1 MRKIFTLLAAML
13 CSLISFAQD
22 LQLET
27 KDGQVI
33 ENGSEITIKGEMVD
47 EGGYMGTFTPHL
59 YVRNLTDEN
68 QGIYAQ
74 MKAIK
79 GYPQI
84 CGISN
89 CYPTSEQNPIAT
101 TGMGLLPASSTID
114 LQIHTQHLAMFEP
127 NYLTDIHTCTIE
139 ITVWTDKK
147 PEEKVTATVTF
158 TNDPTLSIEN
168 SEVKAHTVYA
178 KDNVLYYNFPY
189 AANRQLQVYNVAG
202 NLCQNIRLTSEAGA
216 LHLEGMSKGIYLYRI
231 IEGGN
236 KGASGKLLVK

>member
-1 MRKIFTLLAAML
+1 MRKFFTLLAAMV
-13 CSLISFAQD
+13 CSFSSFAQD
-22 LQLET
+22 IQLET
-27 KDGQVI
+27 KDGQII
-33 ENGSEITIKGEMVD
+33 ENGSTVVVKGEMVD
-47 EGGYMGTFTPHL
+47 MMIYGQFESNL
-59 YVRNLTDEN
+59 YVRNLTESN
-68 QGIYAQ
+68 QGVYAE
-74 MKAIK
+74 MKAVT
-79 GYPQI
+79 GDSQI
-84 CGISN
+84 CWGGSCVPVMVGN
-89 CYPTSEQNPIAT
+89 SYT
-101 TGMGLLPASSTID
+101 TKMGVVSASSSTSLLIESLVMD
-114 LQIHTQHLAMFEP
+114 PDYMSATV
-127 NYLTDIHTCTIE
+127 TRTIE

-168 SEVKAHTVYA
+168 SEVKAHMVYA

-202 NLCQNIRLTSEAGA
+202 NLCQNVRLTSEAGA